1 MAAAAPV
8 ILLVDADPVELESAR
23 ASITRR
29 FGVDYYITV
38 ASSYEDGLRVL
49 RDNVASGRRV
59 ALVAADCD
67 LPVAGGVSFL
77 EEAYGIDKRATRI
90 LLIAM
95 DEHQTK
101 VPLGRLSLVQEATA
115 LGRID
120 AAWVKGWDTPED
132 WLYPQLQE
140 SLYRLDPPQSA
151 PPPRLPDGG

>member
-1 MAAAAPV
+1 MAGAAPV
-8 ILLVDADPVELESAR
+8 ILLVDADLAALESAR

-49 RDNVASGRRV
+49 RDAVTSGRRV

-67 LPVAGGVSFL
+67 LPGPGGVSFL
-77 EEAYGIDKRATRI
+77 EEAYGIDKGATRI

-95 DEHQTK
+95 DEHHTK

-132 WLYPQLQE
+132 WLYPQL
-140 SLYRLDPPQSA
+140 
-151 PPPRLPDGG
+151 